1 VATIIEHNRWF
12 RGRRFRKRMAMLV
25 MMFFLRTAEAN
36 LPRWFRGGS
45 IISPFRQGKNERDGT
60 IFWGRDVD

>member
-1 VATIIEHNRWF
+1 VVPGPEIPEKDGDVGHD
-12 RGRRFRKRMAMLV
+12 G
-25 MMFFLRTAEAN
+25 FLRTAEAN
-36 LPRWFRGGS
+36 LPPWFRGGS